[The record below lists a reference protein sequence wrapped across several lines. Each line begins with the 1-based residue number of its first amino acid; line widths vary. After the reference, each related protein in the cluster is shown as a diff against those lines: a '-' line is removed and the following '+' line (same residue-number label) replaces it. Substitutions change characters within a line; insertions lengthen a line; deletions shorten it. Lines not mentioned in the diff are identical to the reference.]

1 MPPIVRVYTR
11 HSAGCPHRQDR
22 EWKRCLCWKWLQYN
36 RDGKQIRQPTRVREW
51 FTALQIAQKAERDML
66 NAELGHDKPQASAIT
81 IGYAV
86 TSYLTDK
93 IGQHLADATI
103 SKLRVIFEKQFEPFC
118 ESRRLLF
125 LRDISLSDLNDWRA
139 TWEDGPLATRKKQE
153 RIKGFFYFCARNGW
167 ITENPALG
175 LSRIKADIRPAV
187 PFTRDEFDKILAA
200 CDRFGK
206 TEGQRMRVKTMLLLL
221 RWSGLAIR
229 DAVTLER
236 DKLDG
241 QGRLMLRRAK
251 TGVAVLAP
259 LPPHVVA
266 ALQSL
271 PSENARYFFWTGNG
285 LPKSAVA
292 DWQRALR
299 RVFTLADLRN
309 KDNSKKRCHPHML
322 RHTFAVECL
331 LAGIALEDVARL
343 LGHSSVRTTERF
355 YAPWVKSRADRLEEV
370 VKASWN

>member
-1 MPPIVRVYTR
+1 MQW
-11 HSAGCPHRQDR
+11 S
-22 EWKRCLCWKWLQYN
+22 
-36 RDGKQIRQPTRVREW
+36 RDGKQHRQPLRTREW
-51 FTALQIAQKAERDML
+51 FTAVQIAQKVERDML
-66 NAELGHDKPQASAIT
+66 KAALGYDKPQASAVT
-81 IGYAV
+81 IISAI

-93 IGQHLADATI
+93 IGQHLARPTI
-103 SKLRVIFEKQFEPFC
+103 DKLTTIFEKQFEPFC

-125 LRDISLSDLNDWRA
+125 LRDISLADLNDWRA

-153 RIKGFFYFCARNGW
+153 RVKGFFYFCARNGW

-175 LSRIKADIRPAV
+175 LSRIKADVRPAV
-187 PFTRDEFDKILAA
+187 PFTKDEFNKILAA

-206 TEGQRMRVKTMLLLL
+206 TDEQRQRVRTMILLL

-236 DKLDG
+236 DKLDS

-259 LPPHVVA
+259 LPPHVAA

-271 PSENARYFFWTGNG
+271 HSDNRRYFFWTGNG

-299 RVFTLADLRN
+299 RVFELADLRN
-309 KDNSKKRCHPHML
+309 GDRSKKRCHPHML

-343 LGHSSVRTTERF
+343 LGQITAPAEGPETVWRAWESRFPFRMSTPPWCPIQTEPSRSARTETSSAEDN
-355 YAPWVKSRADRLEEV
+355 PSCIE
-370 VKASWN
+370 